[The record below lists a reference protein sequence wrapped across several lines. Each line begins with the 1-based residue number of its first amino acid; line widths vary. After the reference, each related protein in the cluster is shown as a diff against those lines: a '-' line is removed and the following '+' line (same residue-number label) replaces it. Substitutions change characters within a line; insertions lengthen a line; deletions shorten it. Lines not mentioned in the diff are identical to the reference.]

1 MKRIMQLN
9 INSTFGYVD
18 VMSIKTLR
26 PPAAAAA
33 GESQNFPTFNN
44 YNNHIGTFCLKA

>member
-1 MKRIMQLN
+1 MERIMQLN

-26 PPAAAAA
+26 PPAA

-44 YNNHIGTFCLKA
+44 YNNHMGMFCLKA